1 MQAPSDFT
9 LTDCADTPGVVTHG
23 TKSEGATY
31 TGRGVEVQGKTTDS
45 GVGAGFN
52 MFGGSI
58 SGNTLT
64 RDGFTQGGGVYAGR
78 DSVFRMYGG
87 SITGNRLICTLN
99 NPISALDSA
108 EGGGVYVAGRLH
120 ISGAPVIAG
129 NTAVKSQQSTTNN
142 YYGSSIAYI
151 LGTLANGTQIGVS
164 QDSISS
170 LFAAGW
176 DTGTKYTLT
185 SEDAAKF
192 IPDDSGYTVKLDG
205 NYLYLTKSAYTVT
218 FHENGGTL
226 TGKSTMQTGADGKLA
241 ALPSDPTRSGY
252 TFDGWYTAA
261 NGGDKV
267 DITKVYTADTDL
279 YAHWTHTGSSSGG
292 GGSGSSSGSSTY
304 PVTVTDKIENGSVTV
319 SSKNASK
326 GTTVTVTV
334 TPDTGYTL
342 ETLTVTDKNG
352 NKLTLKDKGSDKYT
366 FTQPS
371 GKVTVTATFMD
382 DNTMLN
388 YFVDVQASDYYYDA
402 VLWAAQKG
410 ITSGTDAAHFSPNQP
425 CTRAQIVTF
434 LWRTVGSPVVNYAMS
449 MDDVNEGSYYAE
461 AVRWALSEGITGGVG
476 DGRFDHNATCTRE
489 QAAAFLYRAAG
500 SPAVSGGSAFSDVA
514 ANAYYADAVTWA
526 EKNGVTGGIGGGLFG
541 SGRDCTRAQIVTF
554 LYRTYS
560 K

>member
-1 MQAPSDFT
+1 MVANSSALSDNVQE
-9 LTDCADTPGVVTHG
+9 GVQVV
-23 TKSEGATY
+23 S
-31 TGRGVEVQGKTTDS
+31 GRSNS
-45 GVGAGFN
+45 GSFN
-52 MFGGSI
+52 
-58 SGNTLT
+58 
-64 RDGFTQGGGVYAGR
+64 
-78 DSVFRMYGG
+78 MYGG
-87 SITGNRLICTLN
+87 TITGN
-99 NPISALDSA
+99 S
-108 EGGGVYVAGRLH
+108 GGVTVGKGSTVMV
-120 ISGAPVIAG
+120 SGGAKITG
-129 NTAVKSQQSTTNN
+129 NT
-142 YYGSSIAYI
+142 
-151 LGTLANGTQIGVS
+151 
-164 QDSISS
+164 
-170 LFAAGW
+170 
-176 DTGTKYTLT
+176 
-185 SEDAAKF
+185 
-192 IPDDSGYTVKLDG
+192 
-205 NYLYLTKSAYTVT
+205 
-218 FHENGGTL
+218 
-226 TGKSTMQTGADGKLA
+226 
-241 ALPSDPTRSGY
+241 R
-252 TFDGWYTAA
+252 
-261 NGGDKV
+261 
-267 DITKVYTADTDL
+267 
-279 YAHWTHTGSSSGG
+279 
-292 GGSGSSSGSSTY
+292 
-304 PVTVTDKIENGSVTV
+304 NGSVCNVSLPNGKTITV
-319 SSKNASK
+319 GGKLTGGAGSIGVTTVAVPTAHTPVTIAAGTDGYALTDDDKNAFTLDSTS
-326 GTTVTVTV
+326 G
-334 TPDTGYTL
+334 GYTIAQ
-342 ETLTVTDKNG
+342 DG
-352 NKLTLKDKGSDKYT
+352 NRIILSASHTHSWTYVLATTNTEHDT

-476 DGRFDHNATCTRE
+476 DGRFDPNATCTRE